1 MISRDGP
8 VTGRR
13 AARLAVPATMAWGWN
28 IHACTHAAGA
38 WTQVGALMGFFT
50 QQEEGA
56 LAIRRMS
63 LHVVG
68 AKTFEAMAE
77 RKLEHTEFFK
87 TKIVEHAADAVFT
100 FKTNSTTKI
109 ELEAIADGS
118 TTFERGAQS
127 LARAFNTLHKGGSA
141 DGVLCMFE
149 LDVGSADTVIYS
161 LIKYDYKLALEQ
173 DGAKPEAA
181 LRRIV
186 TALID
191 DKRAVQKTALIRVVN
206 GIADNTVSARDR
218 KRQAPDLAD
227 YFEAFLGV
235 ARAISDHE
243 LSETATVLLRR
254 TLQACKD
261 LVPDRD
267 VGKAFR
273 MAKGIL
279 GKRLKVDED
288 AIVEAV
294 LASAGDPTDDKIVQR
309 LERETRRRVRE
320 SKLHHIE
327 FKPDRAVLRQPA
339 TRKLRTVEGV
349 TVIFPDIENSPN
361 VVIEPLA
368 GGATRIVIETKE
380 ITENGLVAERPR

>member
-1 MISRDGP
+1 M
-8 VTGRR
+8 
-13 AARLAVPATMAWGWN
+13 
-28 IHACTHAAGA
+28 
-38 WTQVGALMGFFT
+38 
-50 QQEEGA
+50 
-56 LAIRRMS
+56 
-63 LHVVG
+63 G
-68 AKTFEAMAE
+68 AKTFETMSE
-77 RKLEHTEFFK
+77 RKLEHTDFFK
-87 TKIVEHAADAVFT
+87 TKILEHAADAVFS

-109 ELEAIADGS
+109 ELESITDGS
-118 TTFERGAQS
+118 ATFERGAQS

-149 LDVGSADTVIYS
+149 LDVGIADTAVFS

-173 DGAKPEAA
+173 DGTKPEAA

-206 GIADNTVSARDR
+206 GIADTNVSARDR

-235 ARAISDHE
+235 TRAISDHE
-243 LSETATVLLRR
+243 LSQTATTLLRR

-261 LVPDRD
+261 LVPDGD
-267 VGKAFR
+267 VSKAFR
-273 MAKGIL
+273 TAKGIL

-288 AIVEAV
+288 AMVEAV
-294 LASAGDPTDDKIVQR
+294 LSSVGDPTDDKIVQR

-349 TVIFPDIENSPN
+349 TVIFPGIENSPN
-361 VVIEPLA
+361 VVIEPIA
-368 GGATRIVIETKE
+368 GGAKRIVIETKE
-380 ITENGLVAERPR
+380 ITENSLVPDRPR